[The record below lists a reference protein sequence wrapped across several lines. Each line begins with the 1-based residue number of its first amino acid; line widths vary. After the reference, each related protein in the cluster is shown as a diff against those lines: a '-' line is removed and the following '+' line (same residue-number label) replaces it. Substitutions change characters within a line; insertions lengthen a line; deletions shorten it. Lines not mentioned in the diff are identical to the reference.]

1 MKIMTARAATATVLL
16 LVLGG
21 LVVVGADGEV
31 TVTPV
36 VSGGRV
42 LASFSAPGAW
52 TDDARELVR
61 GGVVVTFAFDV
72 ELRRPSMLFDST
84 LARVRMETRGKYDT
98 LTNSFQV
105 SKLRDGKLL
114 QSSRSG
120 QEPEVR
126 DWMIGFQQVLLEPA
140 EPLEPNAE
148 YYVRVRL
155 FASPQRTF
163 SLSALWPF
171 GRDDGSGRAAFTF
184 IR

>member
-1 MKIMTARAATATVLL
+1 MALALAGLSAVAVLW
-16 LVLGG
+16 
-21 LVVVGADGEV
+21 ADGEV
-31 TVTPV
+31 KVTPV

-42 LASFSAPGAW
+42 LATFSAPGAW
-52 TDDARELVR
+52 TAEARELVR
-61 GGVVVTFAFDV
+61 GGVVLTFAFDV

-84 LARVRMETRGKYDT
+84 LVRVRMESRGKYDT
-98 LTNSFQV
+98 LTSSFQV

-114 QSSRSG
+114 ESSRSE

-126 DWMIGFQQVLLEPA
+126 EWMIGFQQVLLEPA

-155 FASPQRTF
+155 YASPRRTV
-163 SLSALWPF
+163 SLWSLWPF
-171 GRDDGSGRAAFTF
+171 GRDDGSGRTAFTF